1 MRIFDL
7 DLDTIRKQYFKLENL
22 LDRELNINFQLVY
35 KNKN

>member
-1 MRIFDL
+1 MKIF
-7 DLDTIRKQYFKLENL
+7 DTIRKQYLKLENL

>member
-1 MRIFDL
+1 MKIFDL

-22 LDRELNINFQLVY
+22 LDSELNINFQLVY